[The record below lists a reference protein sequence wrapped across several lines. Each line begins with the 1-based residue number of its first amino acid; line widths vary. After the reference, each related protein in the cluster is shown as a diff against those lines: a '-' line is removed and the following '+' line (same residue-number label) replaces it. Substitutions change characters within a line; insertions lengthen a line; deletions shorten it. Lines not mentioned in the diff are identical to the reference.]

1 MKDDYQIIINILQ
14 KALAE
19 KSGRFVEI
27 REDMQHSLSLLFSN
41 MRTKWA
47 AANRTQLTFFRNNE
61 EWLNG
66 LIYFPIASST
76 ECATSTPEK
85 ENKKSGRPS
94 QTFMSSS
101 ERSKRRKTKELRDS
115 ISSEE
120 LAYATQMSLRSSG
133 KVHAAQVVRDVI
145 LTSPSRAFKYISAYK
160 SENEKT
166 LSADEALSVIVENKF
181 SKQTYQRIR
190 NVAKE
195 NKCKLYPSYNNVTKA
210 KKHCYPP
217 HSSIIITESSATV
230 KLQALLDHTVD
241 RILFLQ
247 KDVISTLTPD
257 NVRNLR
263 LYCKWGCDGSSGHS
277 LYKQKFT
284 EDGKSDESVFFTSF
298 VPLQLTGM
306 NETLNTVIIV
316 WKNPRPSS
324 PRFCRPIRLQF
335 MHENVES
342 TVKEVN
348 DINEQIKLLVPFT
361 AQIHGMSISVTFN
374 MAFTMID
381 GKVCN
386 SVSGTT
392 SSQRCFL
399 CGATSKDF
407 NNIDYVLTKKV
418 NEENFK
424 FGMSTLHA
432 WIRFFECC
440 LHLSYKLGIKKWQAC
455 TVEEKNLTEER
466 KHVIQKGFRLQL
478 GLVVDRPKPGY
489 GSSNDGNTA
498 RRFFEHSTTSA
509 TITGVDE
516 SLIHRFH
523 VILQVL
529 SSGYNINYD
538 NFREY
543 SLETARKFVDLY
555 PWYYMPTSMH
565 KLLIH
570 GPEIIAHALL
580 PIGQLSEEAQEAR
593 NKDIKRFRE
602 DFSRKCS
609 REATMQDVFNRL
621 LITSDPYISS
631 VRKLQQKPLKSLA
644 LEAIDLLTPPE
655 IPAASEI
662 SYHYDSEST
671 GTDTESLNICE
682 SDDER
687 DFCF

>member
-1 MKDDYQIIINILQ
+1 MQE
-14 KALAE
+14 ALAE

-27 REDMQHSLSLLFSN
+27 RDDMQHSLSLLFSN
-41 MRTKWA
+41 IRIKWA
-47 AANRTQLTFFRNNE
+47 AANRTQVTFFRNNE

-66 LIYFPIASST
+66 LIYFPIVSST
-76 ECATSTPEK
+76 ECATSAPKK
-85 ENKKSGRPS
+85 EDKKSGRPS

-115 ISSEE
+115 LSSEE

-133 KVHAAQVVRDVI
+133 KVHAAQVVRNAI
-145 LTSPSRAFKYISAYK
+145 LTSPTRASKYISAYK

-166 LSADEALSVIVENKF
+166 LSADEALSVMVENKF

-190 NVAKE
+190 NIAKE
-195 NKCKLYPSYNNVTKA
+195 NKCKLYPSYNNVVKA

-217 HSSIIITESSATV
+217 HSSITITESSAAV
-230 KLQALLDHTVD
+230 KLQALLNHTVD

-247 KDVISTLTPD
+247 RDVIATLTPD
-257 NVRNLR
+257 NVRNLK
-263 LYCKWGCDGSSGHS
+263 LYCKWGCDGSSGQS

-284 EDGKSDESVFFTSF
+284 EDGQSDESVFFTSL
-298 VPLQLTGM
+298 VPLQLTDV
-306 NETLNTVIIV
+306 NETVIV

-335 MHENVES
+335 MQENVES
-342 TVKEVN
+342 TVEVVN
-348 DINEQIKLLVPFT
+348 DTNEQIELLVPFT
-361 AQIHGMSISVTFN
+361 TQMHGMSISVKFN

-386 SVSGTT
+386 AVSGTT

-399 CGATSKDF
+399 CGATSKYF
-407 NNIDYVLTKKV
+407 NDIDYVLTKKV
-418 NEENFK
+418 NEKNLQ

-440 LHLSYKLGIKKWQAC
+440 LHLSYKLGIKKWQAR

-466 KHVIQKGFRLQL
+466 KLVIQKGFRLQL

-523 VILQVL
+523 VILQAL
-529 SSGYNINYD
+529 SSGYNINSD

-555 PWYYMPTSMH
+555 PWYYMPTSIH

-570 GPEIIAHALL
+570 GPEIIAYALL

-602 DFSRKCS
+602 GFSRKCS

-644 LEAIDLLTPPE
+644 REAIDLLVPPE
-655 IPAASEI
+655 IPAASSENF
-662 SYHYDSEST
+662 YDSESKT
-671 GTDTESLNICE
+671 STDTSTDTESLNISE
-682 SDDER
+682 SEDER